1 MKGSAMKGGVLRGE
15 VLRRGSAE
23 GSVGAGDPTRLW
35 CPQGTARI
43 QLRCRAVSATVP
55 SPWLVSLG
63 VRCCFRFGPQS
74 RAENAVRKAR
84 TGSQNG
90 IKHVPGIPNKGSQNG
105 QHVTK
110 IGTRRPR
117 WGQQCVPKRPKGGQ
131 NRDKRAKMGPE
142 SPRPGRRAT
151 LVRERGVSAMKPVVV
166 SGGQKG
172 QNLFK
177 NDQTMFVFWD
187 PSVLRF

>member
-1 MKGSAMKGGVLRGE
+1 M
-15 VLRRGSAE
+15 
-23 GSVGAGDPTRLW
+23 
-35 CPQGTARI
+35 
-43 QLRCRAVSATVP
+43 SATVP

-151 LVRERGVSAMKPVVV
+151 LVRERGVSAMKGDVVF
-166 SGGQKG
+166 GGQKG
-172 QNLFK
+172 PKLIKKTIKQCLFFGTPPCFDFDPMLLQNWCQNRARLAPTSSQK
-177 NDQTMFVFWD
+177 R
-187 PSVLRF
+187 SSASKRVLQLNIIKTC